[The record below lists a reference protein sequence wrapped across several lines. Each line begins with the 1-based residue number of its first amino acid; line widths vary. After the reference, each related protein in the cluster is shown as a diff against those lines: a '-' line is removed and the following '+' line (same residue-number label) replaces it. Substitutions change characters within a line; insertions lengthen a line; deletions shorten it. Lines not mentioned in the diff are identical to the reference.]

1 MVLMN
6 IINIWTSK
14 WNETYGA
21 LLCGVSYY
29 LLEAYTEQAEVRE
42 DSFSLTGYKLG
53 REALALELG
62 IYTVRFPGFQ
72 AFALVIE
79 LI

>member
-1 MVLMN
+1 M
-6 IINIWTSK
+6 
-14 WNETYGA
+14 
-21 LLCGVSYY
+21 SYY
-29 LLEAYTEQAEVRE
+29 LLEAYTEQVEVRE

-53 REALALELG
+53 HEALALELG
-62 IYTVRFPGFQ
+62 IYNVRFPGFQ